1 MKRRD
6 EFGLI
11 RLLTGG
17 QHTPD
22 ALADRL
28 VVGNGDDA
36 AVMSGRT
43 GYDWIACC
51 DTMVEHVHFARRT
64 MRPSDIGHKA
74 LAANISDIAAM
85 GGTPM
90 FYLVSLGLPA
100 SFEEAEIVEM
110 YEGMSR
116 LADTYHMALVGGD
129 TVAIPGDGPLTV
141 TVTVLGEVE
150 AGRALTR
157 AAAKPGDRI
166 FVTGPVG
173 SSGAGLHALLAWGI
187 DELPERWQTIAEA
200 HRLPMPQV
208 TAGRVLGASGVR
220 VALNDVSDGLASEA
234 WEIAEA
240 SEAALVLME
249 GSIPVTD
256 DVVAYATITELHAQ
270 DWALY
275 GGEDYQLIGCAPPD
289 EQERLNRAFQDAGI
303 SLHWIGYVAEGP
315 ADVRIRRISGEEAP
329 LAKKGY
335 NHFQ

>member
-1 MKRRD
+1 MERRD

-17 QHTPD
+17 QQTPNT
-22 ALADRL
+22 LASRL

-36 AVMSGRT
+36 AVMRGRA

-64 MRPSDIGHKA
+64 MRPTDIGHKA

-85 GGTPM
+85 GGVPL

-100 SFEEAEIVEM
+100 SWEEAEIQGM
-110 YEGMSR
+110 YEGMSG
-116 LADTYHMALVGGD
+116 LAAEHGMALVGGD

-141 TVTVLGEVE
+141 TITVLGEVE
-150 AGRALTR
+150 AGRALERST
-157 AAAKPGDRI
+157 AQPGDRV

-173 SSGAGLHALLAWGI
+173 GSGAGLHALLTYGI
-187 DELPERWQTIAEA
+187 EELPEKRQGIARC
-200 HRLPMPQV
+200 HCLPVPHV
-208 TAGRVLGASGVR
+208 TAGRLLAASHVR
-220 VALNDVSDGLASEA
+220 IALNDISDGLASEA

-240 SEAALVLME
+240 SGVALVLTE
-249 GSIPVTD
+249 SAIPVAD
-256 DVVAYATITELHAQ
+256 DVREYATRIGHDAME
-270 DWALY
+270 WAFY
-275 GGEDYQLIGCAPPD
+275 GGEDYQLIGCAPLE
-289 EQERLNRAFQDAGI
+289 EQERLTEAFRKAG
-303 SLHWIGYVAEGP
+303 LPLYWIGEVREGAIGVYVRR
-315 ADVRIRRISGEEAP
+315 ADEEAP

>member
-17 QHTPD
+17 QQTPD
-22 ALADRL
+22 TLASRL

-64 MRPSDIGHKA
+64 MRPFDIGHKA

-85 GGTPM
+85 GGIPL

-100 SFEEAEIVEM
+100 SFEEAEIVEI

-116 LADTYHMALVGGD
+116 LAATYHMALVGGD
-129 TVAIPGDGPLTV
+129 TVAIPGDGPLTI

-150 AGRALTR
+150 TGRSLTR

-173 SSGAGLHALLAWGI
+173 SSGAGLHALLACGI

-208 TAGRVLGASGVR
+208 TAGRVLGESGAR
-220 VALNDVSDGLASEA
+220 IALNDVSDGLASEA

-240 SEAALVLME
+240 SRATLVLTE
-249 GSIPVTD
+249 DTIPIAD
-256 DVVAYATITELHAQ
+256 DVVAYAAATGLHAQ
-270 DWALY
+270 EWTLY

-289 EQERLNRAFQDAGI
+289 EQERLTRAFQDAGL
-303 SLHWIGYVAEGP
+303 SLHWIGYVTEGLEQ
-315 ADVRIRRISGEEAP
+315 VRIRRASGEEAL